1 MKDEREGHMHQ
12 PGEESA
18 WSHKWWEGAS
28 SEGEVAQLAE
38 PGWMGLADFVR
49 SMGLTAN
56 AVRRPYD
63 LI

>member
-1 MKDEREGHMHQ
+1 MHQ